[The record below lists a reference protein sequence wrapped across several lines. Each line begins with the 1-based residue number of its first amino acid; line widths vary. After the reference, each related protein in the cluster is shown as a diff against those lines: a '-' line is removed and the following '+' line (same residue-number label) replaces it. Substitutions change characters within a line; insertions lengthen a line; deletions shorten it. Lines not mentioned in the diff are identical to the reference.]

1 MDILMEVCG
10 LCSTYFAAYFSFVN
24 APSLDNTAQH
34 TQKHK
39 LRLNK
44 QGENCMVAGM
54 PFNYTVVPL
63 NQQFV
68 VIFCPM

>member
-1 MDILMEVCG
+1 MEVCG
-10 LCSTYFAAYFSFVN
+10 LCSTYLAGYFSFVYDT
-24 APSLDNTAQH
+24 SLDNTAQH

-44 QGENCMVAGM
+44 QSGNCMVAAM
-54 PFNYTVVPL
+54 PFNYTVILV

-68 VIFCPM
+68 VLLPHVPVE